1 MDLTDSFNG
10 IENELRGFTKQLK
23 SRRTEPPG
31 QESAEGRNVK
41 EINTKLNEANGSL
54 EDCNAVLQSQI
65 EASSRAMGALQELLV
80 EVKLLS
86 ELPQESDDIDN
97 FMREGGGGGP
107 TVKKRISKDDLKD
120 LLDLS
125 RTLKDTVNLFESVE
139 TLIRETLQNS
149 QRGAELAADV
159 QDELDRLNRERG
171 EAERKRKEEEEE
183 GQKREEEER
192 QRRKEEE
199 RQRREEEERQRREE
213 EERQR
218 RKEEERQRREEE
230 ERQRREEEERQRRE
244 EEERQRREEEERQRR
259 EEKERLEKQRI
270 SELRQRQ
277 AEEEKKRKS
286 EEKQQLQRER
296 EEARLL
302 REEERSWR
310 PVVIKLQD
318 SNEPEALFGRD
329 SPGCAI
335 RAPEGAF
342 IRDEIRCTDA
352 SSLLRPCSFPASEE
366 VAGRAVRIEAI
377 GRSELG
383 SSYGGRTVQWFLV
396 LPQSAGKSPGKETV
410 LYVYNKNDTSWTE
423 VPSDEIQQGGLPS
436 QYRWFETRMSEVPIT
451 IVPVVRWKV
460 SRFNLTQ
467 QGAEIVSPLDS
478 RFGLTIPGDSISQ
491 NNASFAQSFQVR
503 PISQELIDKLRTDH
517 PDSYSGLLTT
527 SFLLVHT
534 SSEAQPLKRPS
545 EYKLHL
551 PRSVSNKN
559 YSSNHAENFSAYNEG
574 ISRRSSIAPRKQSKR
589 LDTARAPSETII
601 IASIDSTEPTA
612 QWNALQTIRDYE
624 KTNTEKLNVRISH
637 LSNSRRLL
645 ALRINK
651 DFDVDKLDEICREIE
666 SNMEIRTVSLIVRQS
681 TDSRMAVVAL
691 PSNDKKQYLLELLTS
706 KGFKVVSE
714 PRSPELQNEVKE
726 LKVMERQNLSVELTG
741 NITSDEGQEF
751 TLLFNS
757 NEWNC
762 LLLNL
767 SPKDPYLQKSF
778 PTHRGFVQVFSELQP
793 NRIAKQQ
800 VQLAKH
806 DSDGGKKPPWR
817 SPFVYKSKDAVTM
830 EYLRELAMDIQDNW
844 SILADQLG
852 VSKERCS
859 AIRNAYPEQ
868 SDQALEMLI
877 SWLKQTIVLESKTA
891 SLIKALK
898 ACRFVQLANE
908 LRQRELLLQQES

>member
-41 EINTKLNEANGSL
+41 EINAKLNEANGSF

-125 RTLKDTVNLFESVE
+125 QTLKDTVNLFESVE

-192 QRRKEEE
+192 QRR
-199 RQRREEEERQRREE
+199 EEEERQRREE
-213 EERQR
+213 EERQ
-218 RKEEERQRREEE
+218 KREEE

-383 SSYGGRTVQWFLV
+383 SSYGGRTVQWFLA

-423 VPSDEIQQGGLPS
+423 VPSNEIQQGGLPS

-467 QGAEIVSPLDS
+467 QGAEINSPLDS

-503 PISQELIDKLRTDH
+503 PISQELIDELRTDH

-534 SSEAQPLKRPS
+534 
-545 EYKLHL
+545 
-551 PRSVSNKN
+551 
-559 YSSNHAENFSAYNEG
+559 
-574 ISRRSSIAPRKQSKR
+574 
-589 LDTARAPSETII
+589 ARAPSETII
-601 IASIDSTEPTA
+601 VASIDSSEPTA
-612 QWNALQTIRDYE
+612 QWNALQIIRDYE
-624 KTNTEKLNVRISH
+624 KTNTEKLN
-637 LSNSRRLL
+637 
-645 ALRINK
+645 
-651 DFDVDKLDEICREIE
+651 
-666 SNMEIRTVSLIVRQS
+666 
-681 TDSRMAVVAL
+681 AVVAL

>member
-1 MDLTDSFNG
+1 S
-10 IENELRGFTKQLK
+10 
-23 SRRTEPPG
+23 
-31 QESAEGRNVK
+31 
-41 EINTKLNEANGSL
+41 
-54 EDCNAVLQSQI
+54 
-65 EASSRAMGALQELLV
+65 
-80 EVKLLS
+80 
-86 ELPQESDDIDN
+86 
-97 FMREGGGGGP
+97 
-107 TVKKRISKDDLKD
+107 TVSI
-120 LLDLS
+120 
-125 RTLKDTVNLFESVE
+125 V
-139 TLIRETLQNS
+139 RET
-149 QRGAELAADV
+149 ET
-159 QDELDRLNRERG
+159 
-171 EAERKRKEEEEE
+171 ERKRKEEEEE
-183 GQKREEEER
+183 
-192 QRRKEEE
+192 
-199 RQRREEEERQRREE
+199 RQRREKEESV
-213 EERQR
+213 R
-218 RKEEERQRREEE
+218 RKSVRSVRRKSV
-230 ERQRREEEERQRRE
+230 RS
-244 EEERQRREEEERQRR
+244 
-259 EEKERLEKQRI
+259 EKERQEKQRI

-383 SSYGGRTVQWFLV
+383 SSYGGRTVQWFLA

-467 QGAEIVSPLDS
+467 QGAEINSPLDS

-503 PISQELIDKLRTDH
+503 PISQELIDELRTDH

-601 IASIDSTEPTA
+601 VASIDSSEPTA
-612 QWNALQTIRDYE
+612 QWNALQIIRDYE
-624 KTNTEKLNVRISH
+624 KTNTEKLN
-637 LSNSRRLL
+637 
-645 ALRINK
+645 
-651 DFDVDKLDEICREIE
+651 
-666 SNMEIRTVSLIVRQS
+666 
-681 TDSRMAVVAL
+681 AVVAL

>member
-41 EINTKLNEANGSL
+41 EINAKLNEANGSF

-65 EASSRAMGALQELLV
+65 EASSRAMGALQELLA

-97 FMREGGGGGP
+97 FIRGGGGGGP

-125 RTLKDTVNLFESVE
+125 QTLKDTVNLFESVE

-159 QDELDRLNRERG
+159 QDELDRLNRERD
-171 EAERKRKEEEEE
+171 ETERKRKEEEEE
-183 GQKREEEER
+183 RQRREKEERQKREEEER
-192 QRRKEEE
+192 QKREEEE
-199 RQRREEEERQRREE
+199 RQKREEEERQRREE
-213 EERQR
+213 EERQ
-218 RKEEERQRREEE
+218 
-230 ERQRREEEERQRRE
+230 
-244 EEERQRREEEERQRR
+244 
-259 EEKERLEKQRI
+259 EKERQEKQRT

-286 EEKQQLQRER
+286 EEKQQQQRER

-302 REEERSWR
+302 REEERSWK

-383 SSYGGRTVQWFLV
+383 SSYGGRTVQWFLA

-467 QGAEIVSPLDS
+467 QGAEINSPLDS

-503 PISQELIDKLRTDH
+503 PISQELIDELRTDH

-559 YSSNHAENFSAYNEG
+559 YSSNHAEHFSAYNEG

-601 IASIDSTEPTA
+601 VASIDSSEPTA
-612 QWNALQTIRDYE
+612 QWNALQIIRDYE
-624 KTNTEKLNVRISH
+624 KTNTEKLNVRISN
-637 LSNSRRLL
+637 LSHNRRLL

-741 NITSDEGQEF
+741 NITSDEGQEV
-751 TLLFNS
+751 TLRFNS

>member
-41 EINTKLNEANGSL
+41 EINAKLNEANGSF

-125 RTLKDTVNLFESVE
+125 QTLKDTVNLFESVE

-159 QDELDRLNRERG
+159 QDEVSTVSIVREGRLKENEKKK
-171 EAERKRKEEEEE
+171 RKRV
-183 GQKREEEER
+183 RSV
-192 QRRKEEE
+192 RRKSV
-199 RQRREEEERQRREE
+199 RDV
-213 EERQR
+213 R
-218 RKEEERQRREEE
+218 RKSVRDVRRKSVRDEEE

-259 EEKERLEKQRI
+259 EEKSVRGRI

-383 SSYGGRTVQWFLV
+383 SSYGGRTVQWFLA

-467 QGAEIVSPLDS
+467 QGAEINSPLDS

-503 PISQELIDKLRTDH
+503 PISQELIDELRTDH

-534 SSEAQPLKRPS
+534 
-545 EYKLHL
+545 
-551 PRSVSNKN
+551 
-559 YSSNHAENFSAYNEG
+559 
-574 ISRRSSIAPRKQSKR
+574 
-589 LDTARAPSETII
+589 ARAPSETII
-601 IASIDSTEPTA
+601 VASIDSSEPTA
-612 QWNALQTIRDYE
+612 QWNALQIIRDYE
-624 KTNTEKLNVRISH
+624 KTNTEKLNVRISN
-637 LSNSRRLL
+637 LS
-645 ALRINK
+645 IIE

>member
-1 MDLTDSFNG
+1 S
-10 IENELRGFTKQLK
+10 
-23 SRRTEPPG
+23 
-31 QESAEGRNVK
+31 
-41 EINTKLNEANGSL
+41 
-54 EDCNAVLQSQI
+54 
-65 EASSRAMGALQELLV
+65 
-80 EVKLLS
+80 
-86 ELPQESDDIDN
+86 
-97 FMREGGGGGP
+97 
-107 TVKKRISKDDLKD
+107 TVSI
-120 LLDLS
+120 
-125 RTLKDTVNLFESVE
+125 V
-139 TLIRETLQNS
+139 RET
-149 QRGAELAADV
+149 
-159 QDELDRLNRERG
+159 

-183 GQKREEEER
+183 E
-192 QRRKEEE
+192 RRKSV
-199 RQRREEEERQRREE
+199 RSV
-213 EERQR
+213 R
-218 RKEEERQRREEE
+218 RKSVRT
-230 ERQRREEEERQRRE
+230 
-244 EEERQRREEEERQRR
+244 
-259 EEKERLEKQRI
+259 EKERQEKQRI

-383 SSYGGRTVQWFLV
+383 SSYGGRTVQWFLA

-423 VPSDEIQQGGLPS
+423 VPSNEIQQGGLPS

-467 QGAEIVSPLDS
+467 QGAEINSPLDS

-503 PISQELIDKLRTDH
+503 PISQELIDELRTDH

-534 SSEAQPLKRPS
+534 
-545 EYKLHL
+545 
-551 PRSVSNKN
+551 
-559 YSSNHAENFSAYNEG
+559 
-574 ISRRSSIAPRKQSKR
+574 
-589 LDTARAPSETII
+589 ARAPSETII
-601 IASIDSTEPTA
+601 VASIDSSEPTA
-612 QWNALQTIRDYE
+612 QWNALQIIRDYE
-624 KTNTEKLNVRISH
+624 KTNTEKLN
-637 LSNSRRLL
+637 
-645 ALRINK
+645 
-651 DFDVDKLDEICREIE
+651 
-666 SNMEIRTVSLIVRQS
+666 
-681 TDSRMAVVAL
+681 AVVAL